1 VKALLVLMLGFGL
14 GACDDVSMTR
24 QKKYATYAPSSVW
37 SDGASARP
45 LPAGTVARGDLA
57 LEEAA
62 KDPPTATPDLLARGR
77 QRYQIFCT
85 PCHGPTGRG
94 DGIVVKRGFPAPPP
108 FDLARLRQAPA
119 QHFFDVISDGYG
131 LMYPFAPRVPPRDRW
146 AIVAYVRALQLA
158 EMAPVAAVPE
168 AAEKLQ

>member
-1 VKALLVLMLGFGL
+1 MKALLVLMLGFGL
-14 GACDDVSMTR
+14 GACDDVSMSR

-37 SDGASARP
+37 NDDASARP
-45 LPAGTVARGDLA
+45 LPEGTVARGDLS

-62 KDPPTATPDLLARGR
+62 KDPPPATPGLLARGQ

-85 PCHGPTGRG
+85 PCHGPSGQG

-119 QHFFDVISDGYG
+119 RHFFDVISDGYG
-131 LMYPFAPRVPPRDRW
+131 LMYPFASRIDPRDRW
-146 AIVAYVRALQLA
+146 AIVAYVRALQFA
-158 EMAPVAAVPE
+158 EMAPIAAVPD
-168 AAEKLQ
+168 AKEKLQ